1 MGQIEQLAETY
12 GRHISMPWQHTVA
25 GAQKVIMVVYDKE
38 KERTLIARK
47 DEFRIATE
55 KAGRRWL
62 DIDISTAF
70 AEWMAGEEYR
80 ESYFESPDDLR
91 LKLEVEFAKFV
102 AGKIRTLIDQPHA
115 GPDSVVAVFGVGA
128 LFGFTRVSRVLQIL
142 EPAIKGRLAVFFPGS
157 YRDNIYSLL
166 DARESWNY
174 LAIPITQHSGGI

>member
-12 GRHISMPWQHTVA
+12 ARHIALPWQQTVA

-38 KERTLIARK
+38 KERTLAARK
-47 DEFRIATE
+47 NEFRIATE

-62 DIDISTAF
+62 EIDISSAF

-80 ESYFESPDDLR
+80 DSYFESPNDLQ

-102 AGKIRTLIDQPHA
+102 AGKIGQLLSQPEA
-115 GPDSVVAVFGVGA
+115 GSDSVVAVFGVGS
-128 LFGFTRVSRVLQIL
+128 LFGFTRASRVLQIL
-142 EPAIKGRLAVFFPGS
+142 EPKIQGRLAVFFPGS

-174 LAIPITQHSGGI
+174 LAIPITQHSGGN